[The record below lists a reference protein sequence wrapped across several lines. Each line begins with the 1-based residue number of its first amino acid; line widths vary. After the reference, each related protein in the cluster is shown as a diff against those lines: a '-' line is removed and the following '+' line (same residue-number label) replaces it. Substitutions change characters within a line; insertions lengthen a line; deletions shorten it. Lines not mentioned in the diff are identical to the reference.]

1 MASIEVFDIT
11 YKEDKITNC
20 IIVLNEINYSA
31 DWNNGEYIVKKISS
45 RPDEEMMEE
54 PMGLMGK
61 GLMMSSKNKATA
73 TARAK
78 AKEQIEVQNVQNN
91 IADIIT
97 RTGRKSTPTKR
108 QIESKQQTGF
118 V

>member
-45 RPDEEMMEE
+45 RPDEEIMEE
-54 PMGLMGK
+54 PMGLMDK
-61 GLMMSSKNKATA
+61 GLTISSKNKATKSA
-73 TARAK
+73 AK
-78 AKEQIEVQNVQNN
+78 AREQIELQIVQNN

-97 RTGRKSTPTKR
+97 RTGRRSIPTKR
-108 QIESKQQTGF
+108 QTESKQQMDF

>member
-31 DWNNGEYIVKKISS
+31 DWDNGEYIVKKISS

-54 PMGLMGK
+54 PMGLMDK
-61 GLMMSSKNKATA
+61 GLMMSSKNKATKGVIK
-73 TARAK
+73 AR
-78 AKEQIEVQNVQNN
+78 EQIEASSVEGYN
-91 IADIIT
+91 
-97 RTGRKSTPTKR
+97 
-108 QIESKQQTGF
+108 
-118 V
+118 

>member
-45 RPDEEMMEE
+45 RKTFEV
-54 PMGLMGK
+54 
-61 GLMMSSKNKATA
+61 SSSV
-73 TARAK
+73 
-78 AKEQIEVQNVQNN
+78 IFFMP
-91 IADIIT
+91 ISFSDL
-97 RTGRKSTPTKR
+97 
-108 QIESKQQTGF
+108 
-118 V
+118 